1 MFLPE
6 TIPELFESELI
17 LFILMSD
24 SLSYKERKKKH
35 VLTRYYAGIFEFEF
49 FFVYILM
56 SDLLFYF

>member
-24 SLSYKERKKKH
+24 SLSYKERKK
-35 VLTRYYAGIFEFEF
+35 TCSYQ
-49 FFVYILM
+49 ILCRNF
-56 SDLLFYF
+56 L